1 MYKMKRNLLFLVSFS
16 AMIMLITCCRTYSGA
31 GGVDTGVGVYATGR
45 SNNFYDLVPVGDR
58 ITYTI
63 DISTP
68 EGSQKLYKL
77 SLSEAKK
84 LAETE
89 ASRKFNCDR
98 LIDPRFDYL
107 KRGKRILRITVDG
120 RPGNYQSRDTQYNSR
135 TKQEVDINI
144 RNSR

>member
-1 MYKMKRNLLFLVSFS
+1 MKKNFFLLALAATTILTISSCGSTRV
-16 AMIMLITCCRTYSGA
+16 GA
-31 GGVDTGVGVYATGR
+31 GGYATGMGVDAR
-45 SNNFYDLVPVGDR
+45 GHSYNSYDLVPVGDR

-68 EGSQKLYKL
+68 EGQQKLHGL
-77 SLSEAKK
+77 SLAEAQR

-107 KRGKRILRITVDG
+107 KKGKRILRITVDG
-120 RPGNYQSRDTQYNSR
+120 RPGNYRTQDNR
-135 TKQEVDINI
+135 
-144 RNSR
+144 

>member
-1 MYKMKRNLLFLVSFS
+1 MKSKSLLIIL
-16 AMIMLITCCRTYSGA
+16 AAIITLGASSCGSTRAGA
-31 GGVDTGVGVYATGR
+31 GGYATGMGVDAR
-45 SNNFYDLVPVGDR
+45 GTSYNSYDLVPVGDR

-68 EGSQKLYKL
+68 EGRQKLKGI
-77 SLSEAKK
+77 SLEEAQR

-107 KRGKRILRITVDG
+107 KKGKRILRITVDG
-120 RPGNYQSRDTQYNSR
+120 RPGNYRTREQYDSR
-135 TKQEVDINI
+135 TRKEIDINV
-144 RNSR
+144 RR

>member
-1 MYKMKRNLLFLVSFS
+1 MKRTLSIILGVVSTMFCIS
-16 AMIMLITCCRTYSGA
+16 SCNVHSGA

-45 SNNFYDLVPVGDR
+45 SANYYDLVPVGDR

-68 EGSQKLYKL
+68 EGKQKLYKL
-77 SLSEAKK
+77 SLSEAQR

-89 ASRKFNCDR
+89 ASRKYNCDR

-107 KRGKRILRITVDG
+107 KKGKRILRITVDG
-120 RPGNYQSRDTQYNSR
+120 RPGNYRTRDNQYNSR
-135 TKQEVDINI
+135 TRQEIDINV
-144 RNSR
+144 RH

>member
-1 MYKMKRNLLFLVSFS
+1 MRKDINLMACAAIILLTFCSCL
-16 AMIMLITCCRTYSGA
+16 THGA
-31 GGVDTGVGVYATGR
+31 GGVDTGVGVYASGR
-45 SNNFYDLVPVGDR
+45 SNNYYDLVPVGNR

-68 EGSQKLYKL
+68 EGKQKLYKL
-77 SLSEAKK
+77 SLTEAKR

-107 KRGKRILRITVDG
+107 KKGKRILRITVDG
-120 RPGNYQSRDTQYNSR
+120 RPGNYQ
-135 TKQEVDINI
+135 TKDK
-144 RNSR
+144 